1 VIHLGSIG
9 KTSIDVDFSFLIL
22 AAFFVFSFYDPTRGI
37 QYALLWVP
45 VLFLSILLHE
55 LAHAGMIAL
64 FGYGASQVMLAGLGG
79 VTLNKRIAKP
89 WHDMVISAAG
99 PVASFVIALGAALLL
114 RVVHDAMLLA
124 FLPLLATA
132 NVAWGVFNLIPVAPL
147 DGGGIVRNFF
157 RIFLREKTAFLVAIW
172 VSFIV
177 GLLVIALGIWVKYW
191 MMSFLVAWYLWMNWQ
206 QWQYFRT
213 HGFPG
218 D

>member
-1 VIHLGSIG
+1 VIHLGSIR

-22 AAFFVFSFYDPTRGI
+22 AGFFVFSFYDQKQGI

-45 VLFLSILLHE
+45 VLFLSVLLHE
-55 LAHAGMIAL
+55 LAHAGMIGL

-79 VTLNKRIAKP
+79 VTLNKRVAKP

-99 PVASFVIALGAALLL
+99 PAASFVMAFGAWILTK
-114 RVVHDAMLLA
+114 RVHDPMLVA
-124 FLPLLATA
+124 FLPLMATA
-132 NVAWGVFNLIPVAPL
+132 NVAWGIFNLIPVSPL

-157 RIFLREKTAFLVAIW
+157 RIFLRERTAFVAAIW
-172 VSFIV
+172 ISFIA
-177 GLLVIALGIWVKYW
+177 GLLVIAVGVWVKFW
-191 MMSFLVAWYLWMNWQ
+191 MVSFLVAWYLWMNWQ

>member
-1 VIHLGSIG
+1 MIHLGSIR
-9 KTSIDVDFSFLIL
+9 KTSIDVDLSFLIL
-22 AAFFVFSFYDPTRGI
+22 VAFFVFSFYDAKQGI

-45 VLFLSILLHE
+45 VLFLSVLLHE
-55 LAHAGMIAL
+55 LAHAGMIGV

-79 VTLNKRIAKP
+79 VTLNKRVAKP

-99 PVASFVIALGAALLL
+99 PAASFVIAFAASALGG
-114 RVVHDAMLLA
+114 RVHDPMFVA
-124 FLPLLATA
+124 FLPLLAEA
-132 NVAWGVFNLIPVAPL
+132 NIVWGVFNLVPISPL

-157 RIFLREKTAFLVAIW
+157 RIFLRERTAFVIAIW
-172 VSFIV
+172 ISLIV
-177 GLLVIALGIWVKYW
+177 GLAVIAFGVWVKYY
-191 MMSFLVAWYLWMNWQ
+191 MLSFLVAWYLWMNWQ

>member
-22 AAFFVFSFYDPTRGI
+22 AAFFVFSFYDKTLGI

-45 VLFLSILLHE
+45 VLFLSVLLHE
-55 LAHAGMIAL
+55 LAHAAMIGA
-64 FGYGASQVMLAGLGG
+64 FGYGASQIMLAGLGG
-79 VTLNKRIAKP
+79 VTLNKRVAKP

-99 PVASFVIALGAALLL
+99 PAASFVIAFGAAALR
-114 RVVHDAMLLA
+114 RVVHDPMLVA

-132 NVAWGVFNLIPVAPL
+132 NVAWGVFNLIPVSPL

-157 RIFLREKTAFLVAIW
+157 RIFLRERTAFIAAIW
-172 VSFIV
+172 ISFIV
-177 GLLVIALGIWVKYW
+177 GLAVIALGVWVKLY

-213 HGFPG
+213 HGYPG

>member
-1 VIHLGSIG
+1 VIHLGSIR
-9 KTSIDVDFSFLIL
+9 KTSIDVDYSFLIL
-22 AAFFVFSFYDPTRGI
+22 AAFFVFSFYDQKQGI

-45 VLFLSILLHE
+45 VLFLSVLLHE
-55 LAHAGMIAL
+55 LAHAGMIGL

-99 PVASFVIALGAALLL
+99 PAASFVIAFAALALGS
-114 RVVHDAMLLA
+114 RVHDPMFVA
-124 FLPLLATA
+124 FLPLLAEA
-132 NVAWGVFNLIPVAPL
+132 NIVWGVFNLVPISPL
-147 DGGGIVRNFF
+147 DGGGIVSNFL
-157 RIFLREKTAFLVAIW
+157 RIFLRDRTAFVIAIW
-172 VSFIV
+172 ISFIA
-177 GLLVIALGIWVKYW
+177 GLAVIAFGVVVKQY
-191 MMSFLVAWYLWMNWQ
+191 MLSFLVAWYLWMNWQ

>member
-1 VIHLGSIG
+1 MIHLGSIG
-9 KTSIDVDFSFLIL
+9 KTSIDVDYSFLIL
-22 AAFFVFSFYDPTRGI
+22 AGLFVLTFYDKAQGI
-37 QYALLWVP
+37 QYALLWIP
-45 VLFLSILLHE
+45 VLFLSVLLHE
-55 LAHAGMIAL
+55 LSHAAMIGA
-64 FGYGASQVMLAGLGG
+64 FGYGASKVMLAGLGG
-79 VTLNKRIAKP
+79 VTLNKRVAKP

-99 PVASFVIALGAALLL
+99 PAASFVIAFGAALL
-114 RVVHDAMLLA
+114 RGRVHDPMFLA

-132 NVAWGVFNLIPVAPL
+132 NLAWGVFNLIPVSPL

-157 RIFLREKTAFLVAIW
+157 RIFLRERTAFIAAIW
-172 VSFIV
+172 VSLIV
-177 GLLVIALGIWVKYW
+177 GLAVIAYGVWIKFY

>member
-1 VIHLGSIG
+1 MIHLGSIR

-22 AAFFVFSFYDPTRGI
+22 AGFFVFSFYDQKQGI

-45 VLFLSILLHE
+45 VLFLSVLLHE
-55 LAHAGMIAL
+55 LAHAGMIGL

-79 VTLNKRIAKP
+79 VTLNKRVAKP

-99 PVASFVIALGAALLL
+99 PAASFVMAFGAWILTK
-114 RVVHDAMLLA
+114 RVHDPMLVA
-124 FLPLLATA
+124 FLPLMATA
-132 NVAWGVFNLIPVAPL
+132 NFAWGIFNLIPVSPL

-157 RIFLREKTAFLVAIW
+157 RIFLRERTAFVTAIW
-172 VSFIV
+172 IGFIA
-177 GLLVIALGIWVKYW
+177 GLLVIAVGVWVKFW

>member
-1 VIHLGSIG
+1 MIHLGSLG
-9 KTSIDVDFSFLIL
+9 KTSIDLDISFLIL
-22 AAFFVFSFYDPTRGI
+22 AGFFVINFYDQKQGI
-37 QYALLWVP
+37 QYALLWIP
-45 VLFLSILLHE
+45 VLFLSVLLHE
-55 LAHAGMIAL
+55 LSHAGMIAA
-64 FGYGASQVMLAGLGG
+64 FGYGSSQVMLAGLGG

-99 PVASFVIALGAALLL
+99 PAASFLIFLGAAAL
-114 RVVHDAMLLA
+114 RNAVHDPMLTA

-132 NVAWGVFNLIPVAPL
+132 NVAWGIFNLIPIAPL

-157 RIFLREKTAFLVAIW
+157 RIFLRERTAFVVAIW
-172 VSFIV
+172 VGFVTGIGVIV
-177 GLLVIALGIWVKYW
+177 LGIYVHFW

>member
-1 VIHLGSIG
+1 MIHLGSIR

-22 AAFFVFSFYDPTRGI
+22 AGFFVFSFYDQKQGI

-45 VLFLSILLHE
+45 VLFLSVLLHE
-55 LAHAGMIAL
+55 LAHAGMIGL

-79 VTLNKRIAKP
+79 VTLNKRVAKP

-99 PVASFVIALGAALLL
+99 PAASFVMAFGAWILTK
-114 RVVHDAMLLA
+114 RVHDPMLVA
-124 FLPLLATA
+124 FLPLMATA
-132 NVAWGVFNLIPVAPL
+132 NVAWGIFNLIPVSPL

-157 RIFLREKTAFLVAIW
+157 RIFLRERTAFVAAIW
-172 VSFIV
+172 ISFIA
-177 GLLVIALGIWVKYW
+177 GLLVIAVGVWVKFW
-191 MMSFLVAWYLWMNWQ
+191 MVSFLVAWYLWMNWQ

>member
-1 VIHLGSIG
+1 MIHLGSIG

-22 AAFFVFSFYDPTRGI
+22 AAFFVFSFYNPKQGI

-55 LAHAGMIAL
+55 LAHAGMIGL

-99 PVASFVIALGAALLL
+99 PAASFVIAYGAWVLLQ
-114 RVVHDAMLLA
+114 VVHDPMLVA

-132 NVAWGVFNLIPVAPL
+132 NVAWGVFNLIPVSPL

-157 RIFLREKTAFLVAIW
+157 RIFLRERTAFIVAIW
-172 VSFIV
+172 ISFIV
-177 GLLVIALGIWVKYW
+177 GLLVIAVGIWVKYW

>member
-1 VIHLGSIG
+1 MIHLGSIR
-9 KTSIDVDFSFLIL
+9 KTSIDVDYSFLIL
-22 AAFFVFSFYDPTRGI
+22 VAFFVFSFYDPKLGI
-37 QYALLWVP
+37 QYALLWIP
-45 VLFLSILLHE
+45 VLFLSVLLHE
-55 LAHAGMIAL
+55 LAHAGMIGV

-89 WHDMVISAAG
+89 WHDMIISAAG
-99 PVASFVIALGAALLL
+99 PAASFGIAFGAAALPN
-114 RVVHDAMLLA
+114 RIHDPMLVA
-124 FLPLLATA
+124 FLPLLAQA
-132 NVAWGVFNLIPVAPL
+132 NLVWGIFNLIPVSPL
-147 DGGGIVRNFF
+147 DGGGIVRNFL
-157 RIFLREKTAFLVAIW
+157 RIFLRERTAFIVAIW
-172 VSFIV
+172 ISFLV

>member
-1 VIHLGSIG
+1 MIHLGSIG

-22 AAFFVFSFYDPTRGI
+22 AAFFVFSFYDPKRGI

>member
-9 KTSIDVDFSFLIL
+9 RTSIDVDVSFLIL
-22 AAFFVFSFYDPTRGI
+22 AGFFVFTFYDQRQGI
-37 QYALLWVP
+37 QYALLWIP
-45 VLFLSILLHE
+45 VLFLSIVLHE
-55 LAHAGMIAL
+55 LAHAGMIAA
-64 FGYGASQVMLAGLGG
+64 FGYGSSQIMLAGLGG
-79 VTLNKRIAKP
+79 VTLNKRAARP

-99 PVASFVIALGAALLL
+99 PAASFIIAFGAAAA
-114 RVVHDAMLLA
+114 RGRAHDPMLAA

-157 RIFLREKTAFLVAIW
+157 RIFLRERTAFIVSIW
-172 VSFIV
+172 VSFVV
-177 GLLVIALGIWVKYW
+177 GALVIAVGIYVRFW

-206 QWQYFRT
+206 QWQYFRAN
-213 HGFPG
+213 GYPG

>member
-9 KTSIDVDFSFLIL
+9 RTSIDVDVSFLVL
-22 AAFFVFSFYDPTRGI
+22 AAFFVFSFYDQRQGI

-45 VLFLSILLHE
+45 VLFLSVLLHE

-79 VTLNKRIAKP
+79 VTVNKRAAKP

-99 PVASFVIALGAALLL
+99 PAASFLIAFVAVLL
-114 RVVHDAMLLA
+114 RQRVHDAMLLA

-132 NVAWGVFNLIPVAPL
+132 NIAWGVFNLIPVPPL

-157 RIFLREKTAFLVAIW
+157 RIFLRERTAFIVAIL
-172 VSFIV
+172 V
-177 GLLVIALGIWVKYW
+177 GFVVGILVIVLGIYVKFW

-206 QWQYFRT
+206 QWQYFRKN
-213 HGFPG
+213 GYPG

>member
-1 VIHLGSIG
+1 VIHLGSIR
-9 KTSIDVDFSFLIL
+9 KTSIDVDYSFLIL
-22 AAFFVFSFYDPTRGI
+22 AAFFVFSFYDQKRGI

-45 VLFLSILLHE
+45 VLFLSVLLHE
-55 LAHAGMIAL
+55 LAHAGMIGL

-79 VTLNKRIAKP
+79 VTLNKRVAKP

-99 PVASFVIALGAALLL
+99 PAASFVIAFAAAALGG
-114 RVVHDAMLLA
+114 RVHDPMFVA
-124 FLPLLATA
+124 FLPLLAEA
-132 NVAWGVFNLIPVAPL
+132 NLVWGVFNLVPISPL

-157 RIFLREKTAFLVAIW
+157 RIFLRERTAFVIAVWI
-172 VSFIV
+172 SFIV
-177 GLLVIALGIWVKYW
+177 GIAVIAFGVWVKYY
-191 MMSFLVAWYLWMNWQ
+191 MLSFLVAWYLWMNWQ

>member
-1 VIHLGSIG
+1 MIHLGSIK
-9 KTSIDVDFSFLIL
+9 KTSIDVDLSFLIL
-22 AAFFVFSFYDPTRGI
+22 AAFFVFSFYDPKQGI

-55 LAHAGMIAL
+55 LAHAGMIGA

-79 VTLNKRIAKP
+79 VTLNKRVAKP

-99 PVASFVIALGAALLL
+99 PAASFIIAFGAAILL
-114 RVVHDAMLLA
+114 RVVHDPMLVA

-132 NVAWGVFNLIPVAPL
+132 NVAWGVFNLIPVSPL

-157 RIFLREKTAFLVAIW
+157 RIFLRERTAFIIAIW
-172 VSFIV
+172 ISFVV
-177 GLLVIALGIWVKYW
+177 GLLVIALGIWAKYW